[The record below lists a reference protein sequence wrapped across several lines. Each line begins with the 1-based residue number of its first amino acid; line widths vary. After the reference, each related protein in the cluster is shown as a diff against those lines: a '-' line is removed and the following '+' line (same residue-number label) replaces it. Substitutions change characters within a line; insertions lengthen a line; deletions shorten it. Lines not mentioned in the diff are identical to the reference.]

1 MYSRQ
6 KHNPDKKMLLLALR
20 AEEIKLDPIMDQY
33 CINEEQQDLM
43 LKLQHILDASRGL
56 MNIITVEEQQQWS
69 KDFEKEYLQMVGHL
83 DALKEFVSKY
93 GQCINGELLYQVEL
107 EIPAPQRQAAIL
119 TQGVKQ
125 EVEEIIN
132 SQAWSKT
139 RKRFL
144 IQGAM
149 KYYKKED

>member
-6 KHNPDKKMLLLALR
+6 KHNTNKKIRLLALR
-20 AEEIKLDPIMDQY
+20 SEEMELDPIMDQY
-33 CINEEQQDLM
+33 CIDEEQQDLM
-43 LKLQHILDASRGL
+43 LKLQHILDAGRGL
-56 MNIITVEEQQQWS
+56 RNIITIEEEQQWS
-69 KDFEKEYLQMVGHL
+69 QDFEKEYLQMIGHL

-93 GQCINGELLYQVEL
+93 GQCANGELLYQVEL
-107 EIPAPQRQAAIL
+107 EIPTPQRQAAIL
-119 TQGVKQ
+119 TQSVKR

-132 SQAWSKT
+132 PLAWSKT

-149 KYYKKED
+149 RYYKKEN